1 MGFIV
6 LRQYAYKIYFPNM
19 EDRYSLNSYMFSS
32 LLLHF
37 VYFSPVTT
45 DNIFVLNMLLKV
57 PDILSSL
64 ISFFP
69 PFLAP
74 FVKFLELLASGL

>member
-1 MGFIV
+1 
-6 LRQYAYKIYFPNM
+6 
-19 EDRYSLNSYMFSS
+19 MFSS
-32 LLLHF
+32 LLLHSY
-37 VYFSPVTT
+37 YFSPVTA

-64 ISFFP
+64 ISFFS

-74 FVKFLELLASGL
+74 FVKFLELLAFGL

>member
-1 MGFIV
+1 
-6 LRQYAYKIYFPNM
+6 M
-19 EDRYSLNSYMFSS
+19 EDKYSLNSYMFSS

-37 VYFSPVTT
+37 YYFPPVTD

-64 ISFFP
+64 ISLFSLSGSLCQLLIVISFWFKIVIISFP
-69 PFLAP
+69 LYH
-74 FVKFLELLASGL
+74 

>member
-1 MGFIV
+1 M
-6 LRQYAYKIYFPNM
+6 
-19 EDRYSLNSYMFSS
+19 NSYMFSS

-37 VYFSPVTT
+37 YYFLPVTD

-64 ISFFP
+64 ISLFSLSGSLCQFP
-69 PFLAP
+69 TVISFWFIIVIISFPLYH
-74 FVKFLELLASGL
+74 

>member
-1 MGFIV
+1 
-6 LRQYAYKIYFPNM
+6 M

-32 LLLHF
+32 LLLNF
-37 VYFSPVTT
+37 YYFCPVTA

-64 ISFFP
+64 ISFFFFFS
-69 PFLAP
+69 FLAP
-74 FVKFLELLASGL
+74 FVKFLELLAFGL

>member
-1 MGFIV
+1 
-6 LRQYAYKIYFPNM
+6 M

-32 LLLHF
+32 LLLRF
-37 VYFSPVTT
+37 YYFSPVTD

-64 ISFFP
+64 ISFFI
-69 PFLAP
+69 PFCLP
-74 FVKFLELLASGL
+74 LSNSYNISFWFIIVIISIPLYH

>member
-1 MGFIV
+1 
-6 LRQYAYKIYFPNM
+6 M
-19 EDRYSLNSYMFSS
+19 EDKYSLNSYMISS

-37 VYFSPVTT
+37 YYFPPVTD

-64 ISFFP
+64 ISLFSLSGSLCQLLIVISFWFKIVIISFP
-69 PFLAP
+69 LYH
-74 FVKFLELLASGL
+74 